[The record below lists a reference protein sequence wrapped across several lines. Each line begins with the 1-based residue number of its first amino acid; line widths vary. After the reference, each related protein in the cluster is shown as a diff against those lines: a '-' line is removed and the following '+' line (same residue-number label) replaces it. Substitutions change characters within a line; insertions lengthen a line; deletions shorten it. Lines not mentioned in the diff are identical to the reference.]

1 MREPT
6 KDLLW
11 RRTWVT
17 SFHFRLTAS
26 CVISGTSGPKTDLN
40 CLPSSSSHCHCF
52 VFIVRQILPVVFPC
66 ERQTNSPAGCR
77 MLTVLPFSHNAFSL
91 SLESSVCFA
100 CELHVYGHFFGMS
113 LPVSV
118 HVCSCCSGVNW
129 KATTE
134 VAFFYLAHKKLNS
147 QALPIVVVIACVA
160 HTPRPQNVARL
171 CGLLQRGSGLKWNF
185 VGNCKSDLNVCRC
198 FYFFFC
204 WVYFELDR
212 EICEPS

>member
-1 MREPT
+1 MASH
-6 KDLLW
+6 LGCF
-11 RRTWVT
+11 V
-17 SFHFRLTAS
+17 SFPVNRILRNKRHFRPQNRLKLFAKLLLSLSLFCFYCKANSLRSLPLRKTNEFSSWLQDAN
-26 CVISGTSGPKTDLN
+26 GTSVQPQRSLS
-40 CLPSSSSHCHCF
+40 L
-52 VFIVRQILPVVFPC
+52 
-66 ERQTNSPAGCR
+66 
-77 MLTVLPFSHNAFSL
+77 SL

-134 VAFFYLAHKKLNS
+134 VAFFYLPHKKLNS

-212 EICEPS
+212 EIC

>member
-1 MREPT
+1 MASH
-6 KDLLW
+6 LGCF
-11 RRTWVT
+11 V
-17 SFHFRLTAS
+17 SFPVNRILRNKRHFRPQNRLKLFAKLLSLSLFCFYCKANSPRSLPLRKTNEFSSWLQDAN
-26 CVISGTSGPKTDLN
+26 GTSVQPQRSL
-40 CLPSSSSHCHCF
+40 
-52 VFIVRQILPVVFPC
+52 
-66 ERQTNSPAGCR
+66 
-77 MLTVLPFSHNAFSL
+77 SL

-113 LPVSV
+113 LPVPV

-171 CGLLQRGSGLKWNF
+171 LWLLQRGSGLKWNF

-198 FYFFFC
+198 FSFSFF
-204 WVYFELDR
+204 VGYILN
-212 EICEPS
+212 